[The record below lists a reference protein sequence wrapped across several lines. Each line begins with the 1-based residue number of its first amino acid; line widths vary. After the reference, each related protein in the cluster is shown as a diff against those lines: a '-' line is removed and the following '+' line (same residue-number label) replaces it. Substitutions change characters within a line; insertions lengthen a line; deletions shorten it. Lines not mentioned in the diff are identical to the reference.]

1 MSIGEDIGTYAGG
14 ALGTAAA
21 GFFGQPE
28 LVPLAAS
35 LGSQAGRFIG
45 KKGEEAVIKASQQF
59 MEDLK
64 KEGKYR

>member
-45 KKGEEAVIKASQQF
+45 KKGEEAIIKASQQF

-64 KEGKYR
+64 KERNQR

>member
-21 GFFGQPE
+21 GFIGQPE

-35 LGSQAGRFIG
+35 VGSQIGKFVG
-45 KKGEEAVIKASQQF
+45 KKGEEAVIAASKQF

-64 KEGKYR
+64 KERNQR

>member
-1 MSIGEDIGTYAGG
+1 MSIGEDIGSYAGT

-21 GFFGQPE
+21 GFLGQPE

-35 LGSQAGRFIG
+35 LGSQAGKFIG

-64 KEGKYR
+64 KERSQR

>member
-35 LGSQAGRFIG
+35 IGSQAGKFIG
-45 KKGEEAVIKASQQF
+45 KKGEEYIIKASKQF
-59 MEDLK
+59 MDDLA
-64 KEGKYR
+64 KEQRR